1 MDKIIYLDN
10 AATTKPD
17 TNLLSNA
24 VKYYE
29 TTFYNPSS
37 LYSEGRFANSELS
50 AFKKVLLG
58 KNRFHKV
65 IITSCG
71 TESDNTAVFG
81 FAKRGNVVTTNG
93 EHSAIFNS
101 FMRVKEKGIEV
112 RFAKLKTDGSVDV
125 DDLLSKI
132 DSNTSFVSVVHV
144 NNETGAINDINSI
157 SDRVKQIAPK
167 CVFHSDGV
175 QAFGKLNYLL
185 GQNVDLYSASAHK
198 IGGLKGTGALFYKQ
212 NLNVPPY
219 IVGGGQE
226 GGVRSG
232 TENLFGV
239 KLFADAYNEKLVAIS
254 DNYDYVQKLKD
265 AALEILDKNL
275 FKVLS
280 PQNGSPYILTV
291 AAIGLRGA
299 ILQNMLDDEGI
310 IVGTGSACS
319 SKKPFSRI
327 ISSYLNDQNLLN
339 GVVRLSFSPDTK
351 LEDVKYAVNRLNFNA
366 LKLSEKINI

>member
-17 TNLLSNA
+17 SALITEA
-24 VKYYE
+24 AKYYE
-29 TTFYNPSS
+29 DYFYNPSS
-37 LYSEGRFANSELS
+37 LYTEGRRANCELTK
-50 AFKKVLLG
+50 FKNILLG

-112 RFAKLKTDGSVDV
+112 RFANLKNDGSVDV

-157 SDRVKQIAPK
+157 SDKVKQIAPK

-226 GGVRSG
+226 SGLRSG

-239 KLFADAYNEKLVAIS
+239 KIFAEAYKEKLDAIS

-265 AALEILDKNL
+265 AALDLLDKNL

-291 AAIGLRGA
+291 AALGLRGA

-327 ISSYLNDQNLLN
+327 ISSYINDQNVLN
-339 GVVRLSFSPDTK
+339 GVVRLSFLPETK

-366 LKLSEKINI
+366 LKLSEKINL